1 MKRWVPVLLVLFV
14 VLAPQAWGYAPS
26 SPESGTAP
34 VMEQSIYREHTFQTG
49 ERTAPLAPWQSIVY
63 DPNQLVCSRYWRVTE
78 PTGKYFSYAR
88 DTRLGGPLADHNY
101 GASTWTPITRTE
113 VEQGQ
118 RLEFLAAVPVML
130 LYLDSAGAVVEV
142 EAGSSLKPTA
152 VTRPEP
158 CLPTATRAQ
167 LQLPAPKQP
176 VALLPEYAES
186 LAARGAETLPAK
198 LYHYTRAENVE
209 GILKYGI
216 GRDGYFTWTTPA
228 GNLSPVQAQI
238 ELALPPNRGYPSTL
252 FEIETARLQQLGINP
267 AVGPQRIMSTPNAA
281 GGGIEYIFNQR
292 IPPSAI
298 KQVPYP

>member
-1 MKRWVPVLLVLFV
+1 MFQSLVCLLTLFV
-14 VLAPQAWGYAPS
+14 CLNGSAMKGNAEFWHSRLAAKSGRATWNEFQAATRGQFATRA
-26 SPESGTAP
+26 ETGVETGTA
-34 VMEQSIYREHTFQTG
+34 TG
-49 ERTAPLAPWQSIVY
+49 
-63 DPNQLVCSRYWRVTE
+63 
-78 PTGKYFSYAR
+78 
-88 DTRLGGPLADHNY
+88 
-101 GASTWTPITRTE
+101 
-113 VEQGQ
+113 
-118 RLEFLAAVPVML
+118 
-130 LYLDSAGAVVEV
+130 AG
-142 EAGSSLKPTA
+142 LKPAA

-158 CLPTATRAQ
+158 CQPTAPKTQ
-167 LQLPAPKQP
+167 LSLPAPKQP
-176 VALLPEYAES
+176 VALLPENAES

-238 ELALPPNRGYPSTL
+238 ELALPPNRGYPSAL

>member
-1 MKRWVPVLLVLFV
+1 MKRSVPVLFLLFAAATAFGSSGLVSPF
-14 VLAPQAWGYAPS
+14 APEAAYTAYGGAIERLEQRLPDFYGGSGQSAAYQVTYGTLSAATVFIGTEFGQAGRVAHV
-26 SPESGTAP
+26 G
-34 VMEQSIYREHTFQTG
+34 
-49 ERTAPLAPWQSIVY
+49 RTASRP
-63 DPNQLVCSRYWRVTE
+63 QL
-78 PTGKYFSYAR
+78 
-88 DTRLGGPLADHNY
+88 L
-101 GASTWTPITRTE
+101 
-113 VEQGQ
+113 
-118 RLEFLAAVPVML
+118 
-130 LYLDSAGAVVEV
+130 
-142 EAGSSLKPTA
+142 
-152 VTRPEP
+152 
-158 CLPTATRAQ
+158 
-167 LQLPAPKQP
+167 LPAGRQP

-186 LAARGAETLPAK
+186 LAARGAETLPPK

-238 ELALPPNRGYPSTL
+238 ELALPPNRGYPSAL